1 MEIRRATLFGFVAL
15 GIATALAFG
24 TGGLSLA
31 LQFAG
36 GALPAWAAVA
46 TVLWRGRDGNRVG
59 AGPLRAALGPATQ
72 LTLGR
77 ALLVCGLAG
86 FVLPPRPGGALEW
99 LPAALYTA
107 AAICDRYDGYLAR
120 QLGDVTALGAKLDT
134 TTDGLGLLVAALVA
148 VRWGK
153 LPPWYLTLGVSYY
166 LFWGG
171 LRVRAWLGLPA
182 HPDRLQPSPYTRL
195 FAGLQMGLCAAALYP
210 ALQPPATTIAAAL
223 FLPPPLILFARD
235 WLVATGHLS
244 YASPAH
250 LRAARLGVV
259 VFLELA
265 PMLLRLIAALGV
277 ALLVARH
284 LLAPVTLLAAALML
298 LGIFARASAFWAA
311 VPLALL
317 LPRHF
322 TAAVAITFAAAAG
335 IVLLGAGRR
344 ALFSPEDARLLRPA
358 GAPR

>member
-1 MEIRRATLFGFVAL
+1 MGVRRAMVLGFVAL
-15 GIATALAFG
+15 GAAAALAAAFHG
-24 TGGLSLA
+24 ARFA
-31 LQFAG
+31 LQFAA
-36 GALPAWAAVA
+36 GAIPAWAAVA
-46 TVLWRGRDGNRVG
+46 AVLWRERDGNRVG
-59 AGPLRAALGPATQ
+59 AGPLRPALGPATR

-77 ALLVCGLAG
+77 ALLVSALAG
-86 FVLPPRPGGALEW
+86 FVLPARPGGALEW
-99 LPAALYTA
+99 LPAGLYTA

-120 QLGDVTALGAKLDT
+120 RLAQVTALGAELDT
-134 TTDGLGLLVAALVA
+134 TTDGLGLLVASLVA
-148 VRWGK
+148 VRWGQ

-171 LRVRAWLGLPA
+171 LQVRARLGLPA
-182 HPDRLQPSPYTRL
+182 HPERLRPSPYTRM
-195 FAGLQMGLCAAALYP
+195 FAGLEMGLCAAALYP
-210 ALQPPATTIAAAL
+210 ALRPPATTIAAAL

-235 WLVATGHLS
+235 WLVVTGRLS

-250 LRAARLGVV
+250 LRAARLAVV

-265 PMLLRLIAALGV
+265 PMLLRLGAALGV

-284 LLAPVTLLAAALML
+284 LLAPVTLFAAALML

-317 LPRHF
+317 LPRHP
-322 TAAVAITFAAAAG
+322 TTAVAATFAAAAG